1 MAPGSD
7 PATLLKTILA
17 AHPKGIGV
25 TALSR
30 KAHIHRNMAAKYLEV
45 LLASGQVEMQKVGMT
60 KLFVLKE
67 TAPLR
72 TQLTY
77 EKELE
82 EKNRQLER
90 DIAFFTRK
98 AYELA
103 NLSPDAD
110 IYQWVCDGALVLVP
124 DAVISY
130 SSYDPETC
138 SLTVRT
144 IAGDRNNI
152 LEKYFPRSIGLN
164 TPVTDP
170 ESLLIMRGGS
180 LFKVPGG
187 LHVATYG
194 QIPPMVCSRIEK
206 EIHWISTYAIGFTAE
221 GQVLGALVLLKCGEG
236 EIERPDTLI
245 AYARLSALAVQNWL
259 DRQNI
264 TDR

>member
-1 MAPGSD
+1 MVPGPD
-7 PATLLKTILA
+7 PATLLKTILSA
-17 AHPKGIGV
+17 YPKGIGV

-60 KLFVLKE
+60 KLYVLKE
-67 TAPLR
+67 TPPLG

-82 EKNRQLER
+82 EKNRQLEN
-90 DIAFFTRK
+90 DIAFFTKK
-98 AYELA
+98 AEEFT

-110 IYQWVCDGALVLVP
+110 IYQQICDGAQVLVP

-130 SSYDPETC
+130 SSYDPGTC

-144 IAGDRNNI
+144 LAGDRNNI
-152 LEKYFPRSIGLN
+152 FEKYFPRSIGLN
-164 TPVTDP
+164 MPVTDP
-170 ESLLIMRGGS
+170 ESLLILRAGC
-180 LFKVPGG
+180 LFKIPGG
-187 LHVATYG
+187 LHVATFG
-194 QIPPMVCSRIEK
+194 QIPPMVCSRIEN
-206 EIHWISTYAIGFTAE
+206 EIHWISTYAIGLAAK
-221 GQVLGALVLLKCGEG
+221 GQVLGALVILKCGKD

-259 DRQNI
+259 EKI
-264 TDR
+264 